1 MASSKARKSFRRTD
15 MAAIVGEDEAFF
27 GPRPSDR
34 EKPKGRMHR
43 VTIEMEDG
51 LYLAARRYLLEPE
64 APYRTM
70 AQMVRSLLE
79 REVGAE
85 KSDQ

>member
-1 MASSKARKSFRRTD
+1 MASSKARKSFRRNP
-15 MAAIVGEDEAFF
+15 AASMLGEDEAFF
-27 GPRPSDR
+27 GPSPAAKA
-34 EKPKGRMHR
+34 EPKGKMHR

-51 LYLAARRYLLEPE
+51 LYLAARRYLLEPD

-79 REVGAE
+79 REIGME
-85 KSDQ
+85 EDGR